1 MQQSTSWQLLPWIS
15 QAGIRSWDDYQI
27 PH

>member
-15 QAGIRSWDDYQI
+15 QAGIQLWDNYQI